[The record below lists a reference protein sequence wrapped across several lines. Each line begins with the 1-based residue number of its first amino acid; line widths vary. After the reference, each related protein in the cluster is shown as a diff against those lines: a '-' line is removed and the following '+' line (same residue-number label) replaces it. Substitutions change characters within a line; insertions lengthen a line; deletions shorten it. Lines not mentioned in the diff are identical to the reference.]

1 MEHLPSSEATG
12 RRSLKY
18 TPFFLYLISMLT
30 FLMAYG
36 FPLTDTNFSVI
47 GSRGGRRLL
56 FLLWGALTGNYF
68 YLYTEM
74 LLTQTNCEDRLVRS
88 LLLGALLLFV
98 TAVGIPYLPEL
109 LPELARLHVEISFF
123 SPIFLGLSQVRFLH
137 LLEKKAGNMF
147 PVQRTFLGVL
157 LIGSA
162 ILFLS
167 IGIVTSLL
175 EIFLIV
181 GICFY
186 LRGLHRKIGSIR
198 L

>member
-74 LLTQTNCEDRLVRS
+74 LMTQTDCEDRLVRS

-109 LPELARLHVEISFF
+109 LPELARLLPH
-123 SPIFLGLSQVRFLH
+123 IFR
-137 LLEKKAGNMF
+137 
-147 PVQRTFLGVL
+147 
-157 LIGSA
+157 
-162 ILFLS
+162 
-167 IGIVTSLL
+167 IVTGAVFASA
-175 EIFLIV
+175 
-181 GICFY
+181 
-186 LRGLHRKIGSIR
+186 
-198 L
+198 